1 MPRKHITGRSRLM
14 PIDKAFTINRQLI
27 EVNKRLDLLRSQ
39 NLQTTYSAKK
49 LINRLQSDNL
59 IKINLSKKSRKLSFK
74 TNISS
79 LSAAQIR
86 YYSKVFQQFLK
97 SKAST
102 PAGIKQIRRESEN
115 TLKETLGEITDSNIT
130 DEDVDDF
137 YDLLYDP
144 DFNNLADKI
153 DPSELYI
160 LLMEIKNSG
169 GNLRDFISLINKYI
183 TSNTKET
190 RQTAT
195 RLYNKFIRS

>member
-1 MPRKHITGRSRLM
+1 MPRKHIKGRSRLI
-14 PIDKAFTINRQLI
+14 PIDKASSINRQLI

-102 PAGIKQIRRESEN
+102 PAGIKQIRNESRN

-144 DFNNLADKI
+144 DFNYLAEKI

-160 LLMEIKNSG
+160 LLMSIKNSG
-169 GNLRDFISLINKYI
+169 GSKKDFINLINQYI
-183 TSNTKET
+183 TSNNQET
-190 RQTAT
+190 RQSAT
-195 RLYNKFIRS
+195 RLYNKFVRS